1 MEEIWKQITDYEG
14 LYYISNFGRIK
25 DNTGK
30 IRKTYI
36 NNKGY
41 ECISLRF
48 QGNKYH
54 HLIHRLVAEY
64 FIPNYNNLT
73 QVNHKDCNKLNNK
86 VSNLE
91 WTDQK
96 DNYKHGM
103 SNYLYSKNE
112 DHYFSKLSNK
122 DVEMINR
129 LYRLGFIRAT
139 VARIMNINPSSLE
152 AIEKGISYR
161 ELGLDWNIKM
171 QKYKDLP
178 NIKLPCDIRDYF
190 KDNTV
195 LNTLIAQGKVSV

>member
-14 LYYISNFGRIK
+14 FYYISNFGRIK

-30 IRKTYI
+30 IRRTYI

-48 QGNKYH
+48 RGNKYH
-54 HLIHRLVAEY
+54 HLVHRLVAEY
-64 FIPNYNNLT
+64 FIPNYNNFA

-86 VSNLE
+86 ESNLE
-91 WTDQK
+91 WIDQK
-96 DNYKHGM
+96 GNYRHGM
-103 SNYLYSKNE
+103 NNFLYSKNE
-112 DHYFSKLSNK
+112 DHYFSKLTNK

-139 VARIMNINPSSLE
+139 VARIMNVNPSSLE
-152 AIEKGISYR
+152 ALEKETSYR
-161 ELGLDWNIKM
+161 ELGLDWKIKM

-178 NIKLPCDIRDYF
+178 NIILPCDIRDYF

>member
-64 FIPNYNNLT
+64 FIPNYSNLT

-91 WTDQK
+91 WIDQK
-96 DNYKHGM
+96 GNYKHGM

-139 VARIMNINPSSLE
+139 VARIMNVNPSSLE

-178 NIKLPCDIRDYF
+178 NIILPCDIRDYF

>member
-64 FIPNYNNLT
+64 FIPNYSNLT

-91 WTDQK
+91 WIDQK
-96 DNYKHGM
+96 GNYKHGM